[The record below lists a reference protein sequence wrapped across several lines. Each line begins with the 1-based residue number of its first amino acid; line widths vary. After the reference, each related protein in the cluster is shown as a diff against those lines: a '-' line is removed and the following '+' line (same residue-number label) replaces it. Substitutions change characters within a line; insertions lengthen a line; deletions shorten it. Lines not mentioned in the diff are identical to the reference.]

1 MHNEIPLKY
10 YDIVDEYASEATEPV
25 SEAERDPLACYFQL
39 LLTRLSNNEEISEEA
54 QQEMASEQLSITL
67 SDHMHFLSGMR
78 VEGLPM
84 SRAKITIRKKSTS
97 GNNREFFTF

>member
-10 YDIVDEYASEATEPV
+10 YDIVDEYASEAAEPV

-54 QQEMASEQLSITL
+54 QQEMASEAGIRSARIE
-67 SDHMHFLSGMR
+67 DIANFLNQW
-78 VEGLPM
+78 
-84 SRAKITIRKKSTS
+84 
-97 GNNREFFTF
+97 GNE